1 MCRCLMAVIPGAMAV
16 FMKDQS
22 KMDLGMDMDFSGVV
36 LVQFLTMVIGA
47 MAKDMERSV
56 RTKGEHGLG

>member
-1 MCRCLMAVIPGAMAV
+1 MCRLTVAVIPGVMAL

-22 KMDLGMDMDFSGVV
+22 KMDLGMDMEFSGVV
-36 LVQFLTMVIGA
+36 LIQFFTLVFGA

-56 RTKGEHGLG
+56 RTK

>member
-1 MCRCLMAVIPGAMAV
+1 MAVIPGMMAV

-22 KMDLGMDMDFSGVV
+22 KMDLGMDMEFSGVV
-36 LVQFLTMVIGA
+36 LIRFLMLVIGA

-56 RTKGEHGLG
+56 STK